1 MRYNAFI
8 SYRHSELDMFVAKQV
23 HRRLETFRVPRKV
36 QKATGIKNIKRVF
49 RDQEEL
55 PIGSDLGDNIS
66 SALEQSEFLLVICSP
81 RTPQSY
87 WVQTEIK
94 TFIGMHGRE
103 NVLAILIEG
112 EPNESFPP
120 DLLTDENGNPVE
132 PLAADVRGKDTRE
145 VKKKLRTEIMRL
157 AAPLLHC
164 SYDDLRQRH
173 RERQMRRAFAFM
185 TAGLVLA
192 SGIAAGAI
200 YTAKTVHDAAV
211 KVEAAYEETQRAYE
225 AEQES
230 YRQQQIA
237 YRGQLISQ
245 SKVLAQ
251 TAENLLKAGDRM
263 RGIAVALAALPSE
276 ENDRPYEPRAEMAL
290 NEVLYAY
297 NSGAELEPDR
307 IVSMPLPVQDFKYNP
322 NGDKI
327 VVSDNS
333 GEVAVF
339 TTIDGQK
346 LFSVPAPLDDRYDP
360 VDLRDM
366 LMTKDDITVIA
377 YEHSVSAY
385 DPEGQLL
392 WTFPYTELTEAIHYS
407 EAQDLIAIVAQRTVD
422 LVTPDG
428 HIAHSYK
435 VPEEE
440 PRGLIDS
447 GSFSPDGSV
456 FACGFFKSSF
466 SLFSDVEDTDEMGHV
481 AVVDTASGEGRICRV
496 SGGYLAEMAFVDNER
511 LAVAV
516 AEEEGSGLLN
526 GYGTVDCVNITSG
539 HTLWSSPYQ
548 FNANSM
554 MSSSL
559 EIFCRE
565 IEDESGAKGNKV
577 DITVGTD
584 FYDYDAADGKLCF
597 TFECSSPIVSH
608 NAAPGNSILAM
619 FERDGTID
627 YLDAEAGRTYPDNRD
642 NTDLTSMKVIARKGC
657 VAIQGY
663 KSPDIVLLRY
673 MEGEGKT
680 EIGYYED
687 YLSNVEFS
695 EDGTLILLDYGRN
708 FEILDAQTYKTV
720 YSGGDGEEHVNF
732 VRLTPDDQILFFHGS
747 FLERIDPATGE
758 STQLDAE
765 EYEFAQT
772 IYYPEAERLV
782 CFGSRE
788 TAVIDTK
795 EMTFVYEQIPD
806 LYEEYYTHT
815 MAGLGGKDSEI
826 LCLMRSNNTLH
837 ILNLKDDS
845 ELVVDRE
852 ELKTMAG
859 YSHPEGMTVSRDGS
873 KVAFFCLDGYARVLD
888 TSDGKELAAIPF
900 TVRRE
905 MFMMF
910 SPDGSKLMLQGDD
923 YYFRVF
929 DLETGKLVYL
939 SDSQFYIV
947 EQAKFEEESGIIVL
961 RSSAYLYVLDA
972 DSFGCI
978 LAVPYGEDMSLEAKQ
993 VLTVSRHTLYSF
1005 PYRTLEEQIALAHET
1020 LGDYELSEESR
1031 IQLNV
1036 D

>member
-36 QKATGIKNIKRVF
+36 QKATGVKNIKRVF

-66 SALEQSEFLLVICSP
+66 TALQESEFLLVICSP

-94 TFIGMHGRE
+94 TFISMHGRE

-120 DLLTDENGNPVE
+120 ELLTDEKGNPVE
-132 PLAADVRGKDTRE
+132 PLAADVRGKDMRE

-173 RERQMRRAFAFM
+173 KERQMRRAFAFM

-192 SGIAAGAI
+192 SGIAAAAI

-230 YRQQQIA
+230 LRLQKIA
-237 YRGQLISQ
+237 YREQLISQ
-245 SKVLAQ
+245 SKVLAE
-251 TAENLLKAGDRM
+251 TAEDLLKEGDRM

-290 NEVLYAY
+290 NEMLYAY

-307 IVSMPLPVQDFKYNP
+307 IVSMPLPVSDFKHNP

-333 GEVAVF
+333 DEVAVF
-339 TTIDGQK
+339 TTVDGKK
-346 LFSVPAPLDDRYDP
+346 LFSVPAPLDDRNDTY
-360 VDLRDM
+360 DLRDM
-366 LMTKDDITVIA
+366 LMTGDDTTVIA
-377 YEHSVSAY
+377 YENSVSAY
-385 DPEGQLL
+385 DLEGELL
-392 WTFPYTELTEAIHYS
+392 WTFSYS
-407 EAQDLIAIVAQRTVD
+407 ELVEGLRYSSEQDLIAIVSQRTIDFVR
-422 LVTPDG
+422 PG
-428 HIAHSYK
+428 GRIACTYN

-440 PRGLIDS
+440 PRTFIDAC
-447 GSFSPDGSV
+447 GFSPDGKT
-456 FACGFFKSSF
+456 FACTFYKTSF
-466 SLFSDVEDTDEMGHV
+466 SLYSDAEDTDERGHV
-481 AVVDTASGEGRICRV
+481 AIVDTASGEGRIVRV
-496 SGGYLAEMAFVDNER
+496 SAGYLAELSFVDNER
-511 LAVAV
+511 FAVAV
-516 AEEEGSGLLN
+516 AEEGERLLLTGNGSI
-526 GYGTVDCVNITSG
+526 DCVNTVSG
-539 HTLWSSPYQ
+539 ATLWSSPYQ
-548 FNANSM
+548 FNANVLQ
-554 MSSSL
+554 SSSL
-559 EIFCRE
+559 EMFCRE
-565 IEDESGAKGNKV
+565 IEDENGNKGNKV
-577 DITVGTD
+577 DITVD
-584 FYDYDAADGKLCF
+584 RNFYDYDAADGKLCF
-597 TFECSSPIVSH
+597 TFECSSPITGH

-627 YLDAEAGRTYPDNRD
+627 YLDAEAGSVYSDNRD
-642 NTDLTSMKVIARKGC
+642 NTDLTTLKGAARKGC
-657 VAIQGY
+657 LVIMGY

-695 EDGTLILLDYGRN
+695 EDGTLILLDYGRKY
-708 FEILDAQTYKTV
+708 EVLDAQTYETV
-720 YSGGDGEEHVNF
+720 CSGGDGEEHVNF
-732 VRLTPDDQILFFHGS
+732 VSLTPDDQILLFRGS
-747 FLERIDPATGE
+747 FLERIDPVTGE
-758 STQLDAE
+758 SVKLDADD
-765 EYEFAQT
+765 YEFAET
-772 IYYPEAERLV
+772 IYYPEVERLV
-782 CFGSRE
+782 CFGRE
-788 TAVIDTK
+788 SAVIDTK
-795 EMTFVYEQIPD
+795 EMQYVYTDIPD
-806 LYEEYYTHT
+806 LYAEYYTHT

-826 LCLMRSNNTLH
+826 LCMMRSDNTLH
-837 ILNLKDDS
+837 IVNLKDGS

-852 ELKTMAG
+852 ELKTLSG
-859 YSHPEGMTVSRDGS
+859 YDHKEGMTVSRDGS

-888 TSDGKELAAIPF
+888 TSDGHEVAAIPF
-900 TVRRE
+900 TARRE
-905 MFMMF
+905 MFLGF

-939 SDSQFYIV
+939 SDTQFYTV
-947 EQAKFEEESGIIVL
+947 AQAKYEEESGIIIL
-961 RSSAYLYVLDA
+961 RAGVYLYVFDA
-972 DSFGCI
+972 DSYGCI
-978 LAVPYGEDMSLEAKQ
+978 LAVPYGKDMNLKAKQ

-1005 PYRTLEEQIALAHET
+1005 PYRTLEEQIELAHET
-1020 LGDYELSEESR
+1020 LGDYVLSEESR